1 MNKTFVLIKKGKVN
15 RLLHIILFSLLFFFS
30 FTSYSQIVYDNR
42 VFSPLIKTVILEQQG
57 NSFSEP
63 VIYLNSYK
71 KLLLQFDEL
80 TEETFR
86 YEYSIIHCNSDWTQS
101 DLDVNLYMEGF
112 ETQPIEH
119 HQNSF
124 N

>member
-71 KLLLQFDEL
+71 NFFFNLMSLQKRLFAMNTL
-80 TEETFR
+80 
-86 YEYSIIHCNSDWTQS
+86 
-101 DLDVNLYMEGF
+101 
-112 ETQPIEH
+112 
-119 HQNSF
+119 SF
-124 N
+124 IAIAIGHKVIWM